1 MYEVIILSIVQGI
14 TEFLPISSSAHLI
27 FISNFFEFKLNS
39 LILDISL
46 HSGSLAA
53 ILIYFKK
60 DIINLKKNIIY
71 FFNIILSSIPVI
83 VVGYLIV
90 KFNIITLLRDVKIIA
105 IMTIIFAFFLFYSDN
120 QTKKNKFQKNFDLK
134 FLIIIGIFQ
143 VLSLI
148 PGVSRSGITISIAR
162 LLNFNRSDAAKISF
176 FLSIPILG
184 TITIYNLYILSKL
197 NNLDLS
203 KINFLAFA
211 LSFLFSYI
219 TIKYFLDFIKKNNF
233 NFFVIYRIL
242 LGIVILLYLK

>member
-1 MYEVIILSIVQGI
+1 MYEVIILSVVQGI

-27 FISNFFEFKLNS
+27 FISSFFEFKLNS

-60 DIINLKKNIIY
+60 DIINLKKNIN
-71 FFNIILSSIPVI
+71 FFYKIILSSIPVI
-83 VVGYLIV
+83 IFGYLIV
-90 KFNIITLLRDVKIIA
+90 RFNIITLLRDVKIIA
-105 IMTIIFAFFLFYSDN
+105 IMSIIFAVFLFYCDN
-120 QTKKNKFQKNFDLK
+120 QNKKQIHKGFDLRS
-134 FLIIIGIFQ
+134 LVIIGLFQ

-148 PGVSRSGITISIAR
+148 PGVSRSGVTISIAR
-162 LLNFNRSDAAKISF
+162 LLNFNRSDSAKISF

-184 TITIYNLYILSKL
+184 ITTMYNLYILSKL
-197 NNLDLS
+197 NDLDLS

-211 LSFLFSYI
+211 LSFIFSYI
-219 TIKYFLDFIKKNNF
+219 TIKYFLNFIRKNSF

-242 LGIVILLYLK
+242 FGVIILLYLK